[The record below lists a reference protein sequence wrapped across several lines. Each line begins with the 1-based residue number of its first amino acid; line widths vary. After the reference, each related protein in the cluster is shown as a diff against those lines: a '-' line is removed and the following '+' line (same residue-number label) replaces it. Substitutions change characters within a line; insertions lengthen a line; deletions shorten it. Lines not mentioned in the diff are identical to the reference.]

1 MFDKQGQKTVAA
13 KIQQPQQESVEI
25 KPDQTITIDGKQ
37 ADCFKKACELKQGEA
52 TVAKVQTS
60 DGKTQIQLSTKVRI
74 PPACCFY
81 RLNVLLTL
89 FKVLS
94 SEILTLYNIIFFGLA
109 CTLQSKISGSR
120 CSPRLYCAAV
130 FADCVVTLMENSG
143 MSTKIQKTA
152 SRNWVNSFSLGR
164 KNVKGN

>member
-13 KIQQPQQESVEI
+13 KIQQPQQESVVI

-94 SEILTLYNIIFFGLA
+94 SEILTCTTLFFSVWPARYNPRSADPGVRLA
-109 CTLQSKISGSR
+109 STAQPCSR
-120 CSPRLYCAAV
+120 TV
-130 FADCVVTLMENSG
+130 
-143 MSTKIQKTA
+143 
-152 SRNWVNSFSLGR
+152 W
-164 KNVKGN
+164 